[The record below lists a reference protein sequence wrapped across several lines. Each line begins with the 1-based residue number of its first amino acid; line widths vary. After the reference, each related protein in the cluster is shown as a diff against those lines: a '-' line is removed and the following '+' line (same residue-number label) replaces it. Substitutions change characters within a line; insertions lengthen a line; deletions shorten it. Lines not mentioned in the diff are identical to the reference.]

1 MRPSFH
7 HWSWLV
13 VFALV
18 TPHAAANVSDCIG
31 NSSHAMI
38 AKAHS
43 QLASADSL
51 PETAPFIP
59 SYLIEYG
66 DELATTET
74 RAVVPTQ
81 TMEKRFRNGGKP
93 DRLCPKLDETACPIP
108 GSK

>member
-1 MRPSFH
+1 MRSSLH

-18 TPHAAANVSDCIG
+18 TPNAAANVS
-31 NSSHAMI
+31 NRVVNTSQAMI
-38 AKAHS
+38 ANADS

-51 PETAPFIP
+51 LGTEPFIP
-59 SYLIEYG
+59 SYSIEYG
-66 DELATTET
+66 DEFATTET
-74 RAVVPTQ
+74 RAVVPAQ
-81 TMEKRFRNGGKP
+81 TMEKRSRNGGKP